1 MFGYAIVSAT
11 TRSEKLVLTYL
22 SFQALVDQRIK
33 CKKCSNGSNNSL
45 PCSKKRWLVQGN
57 ISPGIIAMLVFDWRA
72 YSKKRSEWHLVPL
85 DYIFCL
91 FVAPN

>member
-1 MFGYAIVSAT
+1 MLGYAIAYT
-11 TRSEKLVLTYL
+11 AKRREKLVLTYL

-33 CKKCSNGSNNSL
+33 CKKCINGSNNSL

-72 YSKKRSEWHLVPL
+72 YSKKEANST
-85 DYIFCL
+85 
-91 FVAPN
+91 